1 MALAGTR
8 QQSRLIA
15 MMQDFDRTLE
25 LVDTSASSH
34 GATLAQQAKYM
45 DGMAAKIT
53 LLKNAYEGFVQSL
66 TNNKLIIGGIET
78 ITKFLEFAADIS
90 GVLVPVAI
98 ALVGYGAVQLVQ
110 KQKIKQ
116 LEFEI
121 EKFQTQQ
128 ALSAAQKTLE
138 EKKQTLEEDK
148 QAEKA
153 RTTLALEKVAQAQ
166 KEKELAIEEEQ
177 TKQQEIQNL
186 LKKQEQAIASGNDA
200 EATAIQ
206 AQITAAEAQLK
217 TLKLTTAEKEV
228 ALKQAREE
236 ATLAKA
242 NEGAA
247 EAELKEQEVL
257 VGKLQLQLQNLT
269 FSIRNIGSIIS
280 TLGKLGQSGGLA
292 TIGKS
297 LLSAGKGLLT
307 FLQAA

>member
-1 MALAGTR
+1 
-8 QQSRLIA
+8 

-66 TNNKLIIGGIET
+66 TNNKLIISGIET

-90 GVLVPVAI
+90 GVLIPVAI

-121 EKFQTQQ
+121 TKFQTQQ
-128 ALSAAQKTLE
+128 ELSAARKTLE
-138 EKKQTLEEDK
+138 EKKQTLEDDK

-153 RTTLALEKVAQAQ
+153 KTALALEKVAQAQ

-186 LKKQEQAIASGNDA
+186 LKKQEQAIVSGNDTEVA
-200 EATAIQ
+200 AIK

-257 VGKLQLQLQNLT
+257 VGKLQLQLQSLT

-280 TLGKLGQSGGLA
+280 TLGKFGQNGGLA
-292 TIGKS
+292 AVGKS
-297 LLSAGKGLLT
+297 LLSAGKGLLSI
-307 FLQAA
+307 LKAA